1 MALPGCTEQGE
12 DGRVR
17 AMTDDNAL
25 PSPFL
30 LRRLAALTYDIFLV
44 LPLIMT
50 SVALVMGIR
59 TLLGLGPADDGTVQ
73 LDANLVR
80 LLALLT
86 AMAFFCW
93 FWLKNG
99 QTLGMQAWRIKLVT
113 FEGAAPGALQVLLRS
128 LTAPLSAACLGL
140 GYLWCLVDRNGY
152 YWHDYL
158 SGTKLVLLPG
168 KKKAKAKKAA
178 DSGSGS
184 G

>member
-1 MALPGCTEQGE
+1 
-12 DGRVR
+12 
-17 AMTDDNAL
+17 MTDDNTL

-30 LRRLAALTYDIFLV
+30 LRRLAALTYDILLV
-44 LPLIMT
+44 LPLIMAC
-50 SVALVMGIR
+50 VALVMGIR
-59 TLLGLGPADDGTVQ
+59 SLLGLGPADDGTVR

-86 AMAFFCW
+86 TLAFFCW

-113 FEGAAPGALQVLLRS
+113 LKGTAPGLRQVLLRG

-158 SGTKLVLLPG
+158 SGTRLVLLPRRN
-168 KKKAKAKKAA
+168 KPTAEKTAE
-178 DSGSGS
+178 SGSGS

>member
-1 MALPGCTEQGE
+1 
-12 DGRVR
+12 
-17 AMTDDNAL
+17 MTDDGTL
-25 PSPFL
+25 PSPL
-30 LRRLAALTYDIFLV
+30 LPRRLAALTYDILLV

-50 SVALVMGIR
+50 CVALVMGVR

-113 FEGAAPGALQVLLRS
+113 LTGAAPGPGQVVLRS

-140 GYLWCLVDRNGY
+140 GYLWCLVDRNRY

-158 SGTKLVLLPG
+158 SGTKLVLLPAN
-168 KKKAKAKKAA
+168 KKTKKSKAQQAA
-178 DSGSGS
+178 DSGAKPG
-184 G
+184 

>member
-1 MALPGCTEQGE
+1 MTE
-12 DGRVR
+12 DS
-17 AMTDDNAL
+17 TL

-30 LRRLAALTYDIFLV
+30 LRRLAALTYDILLV
-44 LPLIMT
+44 LPLIMAC
-50 SVALVMGIR
+50 VALVMGAR

-80 LLALLT
+80 LVALLT

-113 FEGAAPGALQVLLRS
+113 FAGAAPGFGQVIARGLG
-128 LTAPLSAACLGL
+128 AALSAACLGL

-158 SGTKLVLLPG
+158 SRTRLVLLPS
-168 KKKAKAKKAA
+168 KKKTPTQKSDAA
-178 DSGSGS
+178 DPVNP
-184 G
+184 